1 MVQEELGNRQQCPGK
16 SGIPTDPAV
25 QDSQEGDSTA
35 HVGGILFADDVHDCH
50 CLNETLQESRV
61 RLEWGKPQLPE
72 LEPHHCVLT
81 AFCRSPSSFFRGPA
95 GEMSPS

>member
-50 CLNETLQESRV
+50 CLNETLQESREYDWNGGSHNSQSLSPTTV
-61 RLEWGKPQLPE
+61 YLQLSAG
-72 LEPHHCVLT
+72 LHHL
-81 AFCRSPSSFFRGPA
+81 SSGA
-95 GEMSPS
+95 LQEK